1 MWGLNASAPRPD
13 LLVLQMPLHTCVHG
27 LDPHREGHHNASL
40 IAQHEQDTAQLMRA
54 VKGAVDR
61 QPRKTA
67 VIVMTG
73 GRNFI
78 KGPSKIINCKNNMEE
93 IFLSY
98 VHRLNY
104 LIGIMYYLIFDLLP
118 IDLFIYLPIYLPIYL
133 VVFICIV
140 FYLLLVSC

>member
-1 MWGLNASAPRPD
+1 MNVNNCENYKSIIIFICRKHFPYEDYDEWLFGEEGVWGLNASAPRPD

-54 VKGAVDR
+54 VRGAVDR

-78 KGPSKIINCKNNMEE
+78 KGPSIIINCKNNMEE
-93 IFLSY
+93 IFL
-98 VHRLNY
+98 V
-104 LIGIMYYLIFDLLP
+104 I
-118 IDLFIYLPIYLPIYL
+118 
-133 VVFICIV
+133 
-140 FYLLLVSC
+140 